1 MNGKKRKSTKKKKF
15 FILIACYLAIFV
27 ITSALTLATLS
38 WFSGST
44 WSSNTVY
51 MGGPVY
57 IKFTD
62 NAENETSGTNKLV
75 LKLPEGWDRLYP
87 GMNIQIEAKAVIQG
101 AKFEN
106 KKDNGDELIVYT
118 TGAILRAKVML
129 TVTDPMGYSN
139 LNPHPSTEEG
149 YADKNDIIADVYKWV
164 WPQLQIAANTNS
176 GENKGSWI
184 YDQDSPE
191 DEKFFYF
198 TKNTQSASHTQ
209 TGSFELQDLGGTE
222 QNVSVGFLNNAIIT
236 MPGEPLTNKHAECK
250 LTFTIVFHALQAFL
264 PYESDEIGSDKS
276 QYDTSFTTGT
286 LVTKSDEGTP
296 KPLTIGNSRD
306 YFAEAFSTLYPDQS
320 GNGGNQPGGDDPIL

>member
-75 LKLPEGWDRLYP
+75 LNLPEGWDRLYP

-149 YADKNDIIADVYKWV
+149 YSDKNDIIADVTNGYGHNYKS
-164 WPQLQIAANTNS
+164 QQIQTR
-176 GENKGSWI
+176 
-184 YDQDSPE
+184 
-191 DEKFFYF
+191 EKTKALGFTIKTVLK
-198 TKNTQSASHTQ
+198 TKNFSILRKTHNRQVTHKPEVL
-209 TGSFELQDLGGTE
+209 SFK
-222 QNVSVGFLNNAIIT
+222 I
-236 MPGEPLTNKHAECK
+236 
-250 LTFTIVFHALQAFL
+250 
-264 PYESDEIGSDKS
+264 
-276 QYDTSFTTGT
+276 
-286 LVTKSDEGTP
+286 
-296 KPLTIGNSRD
+296 
-306 YFAEAFSTLYPDQS
+306 
-320 GNGGNQPGGDDPIL
+320 